1 MSDFDLERLGD
12 VWRQQP
18 GPAEMEQLQR
28 TAAGVSRRARFAQ
41 IFDVGAG
48 IVVSGVVILLVLS
61 NTRIETVAMGA
72 AAILVL
78 LISNIRQRRLRQ
90 VELRSLTGTTEDML
104 NQSIDRVE
112 ATLKHTRFTLTAAG
126 PCLLI
131 GGLVAAS
138 AGVWRGGSILPA
150 LNDIFLLRM
159 VWLGVTIA
167 AFVGFVVHSA
177 LAIKRGRRELGR
189 LVAMREAYRH
199 ERESTA
205 P

>member
-12 VWRQQP
+12 VWRHPP

-41 IFDVGAG
+41 IFDIGAG

-61 NTRIETVAMGA
+61 NPRTETVVMGA

-90 VELRSLTGTTEDML
+90 VELRSLTGTTEEML
-104 NQSIDRVE
+104 DQSIERVQ
-112 ATLKHTRFTLTAAG
+112 ATIKRTRFTLAAVG
-126 PCLLI
+126 PSLLI
-131 GGLVAAS
+131 GGLFAAS
-138 AGVWRGGSILPA
+138 AGVWRGGSIFPA
-150 LNDIFLLRM
+150 LNDIFLLRIA
-159 VWLGVTIA
+159 WFGATIA
-167 AFVGFVVHSA
+167 ALVGFVIFSA
-177 LAIKRGRRELGR
+177 LALRHSRRELGR